1 MKGRLFEE
9 LAPLSGRRG
18 GVDVDRMTSPRNSV
32 GKVDGMEILLARER
46 VETPDAARLAHAG
59 LRGGSEQRGVAEGR
73 HVTAKQFGEEVDVFV
88 QQALR
93 GRRLAVVGHIG
104 LRARHVDEH
113 HPQAS
118 ARRSTTARRRGV
130 PPPARAAASSAS
142 RMARLVV
149 VDTLPAVAQH
159 RQRVGIYAA
168 EHEDERGRLQR
179 RTCGLHRDARPQRQ
193 VGVARGV
200 DEVTGDERLGAV
212 LVLDDDV
219 RDPPLLRPAAG
230 QVGVKIER
238 HACFEQHPL
247 GDELVLLGREGDIAQ
262 RLLLL
267 GASDSGEPFDEL
279 PRDGRRRC
287 GGRCS

>member
-1 MKGRLFEE
+1 M
-9 LAPLSGRRG
+9 
-18 GVDVDRMTSPRNSV
+18 
-32 GKVDGMEILLARER
+32 
-46 VETPDAARLAHAG
+46 
-59 LRGGSEQRGVAEGR
+59 
-73 HVTAKQFGEEVDVFV
+73 FV

-113 HPQAS
+113 HPGRQHA
-118 ARRSTTARRRGV
+118 AV
-130 PPPARAAASSAS
+130 PRPAEEGYLLPLAQRFERFADGEV
-142 RMARLVV
+142 VV

-279 PRDGRRRC
+279 PRDAADDAAAVVVEDADRRHQSGGSHAAEESVALDERRTCPAARGSDRSDQAGRSAAADHDVVRTHDRNFFRLC
-287 GGRCS
+287 DEIHRIECY